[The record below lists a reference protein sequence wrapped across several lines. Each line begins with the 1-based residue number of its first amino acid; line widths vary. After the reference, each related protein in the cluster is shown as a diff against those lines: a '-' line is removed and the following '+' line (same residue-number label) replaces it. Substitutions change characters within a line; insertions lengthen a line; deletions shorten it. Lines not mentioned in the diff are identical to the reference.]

1 MMGQLSPTTWDSTMM
16 MITSSTWMRL
26 DWMKVD
32 GLDVALDDTGD
43 DMTRTGLDED
53 GTADA

>member
-1 MMGQLSPTTWDSTMM
+1 MM

>member
-1 MMGQLSPTTWDSTMM
+1 M
-16 MITSSTWMRL
+16 MIL

-53 GTADA
+53 GVDDA